1 MASDVK
7 LALSMRI
14 ARHGGDTEVAV
25 AAKVSLVWEYTGEMD
40 GLNSTVALE
49 AVNALRFGPQA
60 ADKHSTRRAGPGR
73 IPPNVSSY
81 FAQIA
86 RNKCLDAVKVAD
98 ARPVIPF
105 EDGDAQGVG
114 AEEAA
119 DPADNPL
126 SMLEMLEQLDALG
139 DCMSRLSEEDRV
151 LCAEI
156 GLIVEKR
163 WREAAERLGM
173 AESTLRSRWRGVLGR
188 LRACLEKKIPK
199 KTAPE
204 ADSGDS

>member
-73 IPPNVSSY
+73 KALDS
-81 FAQIA
+81 AQKPLRWKATKCVNSPRKTGPLGLAHRLVRFRA
-86 RNKCLDAVKVAD
+86 RRSVHCCDGVRREAGTVHAD
-98 ARPVIPF
+98 RASWWRY
-105 EDGDAQGVG
+105 GGGRGCQGVTC
-114 AEEAA
+114 
-119 DPADNPL
+119 
-126 SMLEMLEQLDALG
+126 LG
-139 DCMSRLSEEDRV
+139 IYRRY
-151 LCAEI
+151 
-156 GLIVEKR
+156 G
-163 WREAAERLGM
+163 
-173 AESTLRSRWRGVLGR
+173 
-188 LRACLEKKIPK
+188 
-199 KTAPE
+199 
-204 ADSGDS
+204 